1 MNNKSI
7 LKAEVDPPPYEG
19 KGFDLARI
27 LLSELLVQYE
37 GSENTTAK
45 FIRKILAELLIL
57 REEVTFKT
65 NSEFFGLYQ
74 MVQEFLLQPP
84 EELPAAVSN
93 DLKTVALLCEDM
105 ANDRYVNR
113 GEVDY
118 EMVWPTSLSR
128 RVAYLSKK
136 IKCPSC
142 AELFYPV
149 RAVEISDEFFRCPMC
164 NQLTH

>member
-27 LLSELLVQYE
+27 LLSQLLLQYE
-37 GSENTTAK
+37 DSDDITAK

-57 REEVTFKT
+57 REEVIFKT
-65 NSEFFGLYQ
+65 NGEFLVLYQ
-74 MVQEFLLQPP
+74 IIRSFLQKPP
-84 EELPAAVSN
+84 EDLPLTISN
-93 DLKTVALLCEDM
+93 DLETVALLCEDM

-113 GEVDY
+113 GKIDF

-128 RVAYLSKK
+128 KVAYLSQK
-136 IKCPSC
+136 IKCPACEES
-142 AELFYPV
+142 FYPV
-149 RAVEISDEFFRCPMC
+149 RAVEESDGLFRCPKC
-164 NQLTH
+164 NQLLH

>member
-1 MNNKSI
+1 MNNNSI

-27 LLSELLVQYE
+27 LLSQLLLQYE
-37 GSENTTAK
+37 DSDDITAK

-57 REEVTFKT
+57 REEVIFKT
-65 NSEFFGLYQ
+65 NG
-74 MVQEFLLQPP
+74 EFLVLYRMVREFLQQPP
-84 EELPAAVSN
+84 EDLPLTVSN
-93 DLKTVALLCEDM
+93 ILETVALLCEDM

-113 GEVDY
+113 GEVDF

-128 RVAYLSKK
+128 RVAYLSQK
-136 IKCPSC
+136 IKCPACGES
-142 AELFYPV
+142 FYPV
-149 RAVEISDEFFRCPMC
+149 RAVEESDRLFRCPKC

>member
-1 MNNKSI
+1 VNNNSI

-27 LLSELLVQYE
+27 LLSQLLLQYE
-37 GSENTTAK
+37 DSDDITAK

-57 REEVTFKT
+57 REEVIFKT
-65 NSEFFGLYQ
+65 NGEFLVLYQ
-74 MVQEFLLQPP
+74 MVREFLQQSP
-84 EELPAAVSN
+84 EDLPLTVSN
-93 DLKTVALLCEDM
+93 VLETVALLCEDM

-113 GEVDY
+113 GEVDF

-128 RVAYLSKK
+128 KVAYLSQK
-136 IKCPSC
+136 IKCPAC
-142 AELFYPV
+142 REFFYPV
-149 RAVEISDEFFRCPMC
+149 RVVEESDGLFRCPKC

>member
-27 LLSELLVQYE
+27 LLSQLLLQYE
-37 GSENTTAK
+37 DSDDITAK

-57 REEVTFKT
+57 REEVIFKT
-65 NSEFFGLYQ
+65 NG
-74 MVQEFLLQPP
+74 EFLVLHQIIRSFLQKPP
-84 EELPAAVSN
+84 EDLPLTISN
-93 DLKTVALLCEDM
+93 DLETVALLCEDM

-113 GEVDY
+113 GEIDF
-118 EMVWPTSLSR
+118 EMVWPTSLSHK
-128 RVAYLSKK
+128 VAYLSQK
-136 IKCPSC
+136 IKCPACEES
-142 AELFYPV
+142 FYPV
-149 RAVEISDEFFRCPMC
+149 RAVEESDGLFRCPKC

>member
-27 LLSELLVQYE
+27 LLSQLLLQYE
-37 GSENTTAK
+37 DSDDITAK

-57 REEVTFKT
+57 REEVIFKT
-65 NSEFFGLYQ
+65 NGEFLVLYQ
-74 MVQEFLLQPP
+74 IIRSFLQQPP
-84 EELPAAVSN
+84 EDLPLTISN
-93 DLKTVALLCEDM
+93 DLETVALLCEDM
-105 ANDRYVNR
+105 AHDRYVNR
-113 GEVDY
+113 GEVDF

-128 RVAYLSKK
+128 KVAYLSKK

-142 AELFYPV
+142 SEFFYPV
-149 RAVEISDEFFRCPMC
+149 RAVEESDGLFRCPKC
-164 NQLTH
+164 NELTH

>member
-7 LKAEVDPPPYEG
+7 RYVDPPPYEG
-19 KGFDLARI
+19 KSFDLARI
-27 LLSELLVQYE
+27 LLSQLLVLYE
-37 GSENTTAK
+37 NSEDITAK

-57 REEVTFKT
+57 RDEVIFKT
-65 NSEFFGLYQ
+65 NG
-74 MVQEFLLQPP
+74 EFLVLNKKIRDFLQHPP
-84 EELPAAVSN
+84 ADLPPTVSN
-93 DLKTVALLCEDM
+93 DLETVALLCEDM

-113 GEVDY
+113 GEVDF

-136 IKCPSC
+136 IKCPGC

-149 RAVEISDEFFRCPMC
+149 RAIEISDGFFRCPKC

>member
-27 LLSELLVQYE
+27 LLSQLLLQYE
-37 GSENTTAK
+37 DSDDITAK

-57 REEVTFKT
+57 REEVIFKT
-65 NSEFFGLYQ
+65 NGEFLVLYQ
-74 MVQEFLLQPP
+74 MVREFLQQSP
-84 EELPAAVSN
+84 EDLPLTVAN
-93 DLKTVALLCEDM
+93 DLETVALLCEDM

-113 GEVDY
+113 GEIDF
-118 EMVWPTSLSR
+118 EMVWPTSLSHK
-128 RVAYLSKK
+128 VAYLSQK
-136 IKCPSC
+136 IKCPACEES
-142 AELFYPV
+142 FYPV
-149 RAVEISDEFFRCPMC
+149 RAVEESDGLFRCPKC

>member
-7 LKAEVDPPPYEG
+7 RYVDPPPYEG

-27 LLSELLVQYE
+27 LLSQLLVKYE
-37 GSENTTAK
+37 DSNDITAK

-57 REEVTFKT
+57 REEVIFKT
-65 NSEFFGLYQ
+65 NGEFLVLYQ
-74 MVQEFLLQPP
+74 MVRGFLNQPP
-84 EELPAAVSN
+84 DDLPLSVSN
-93 DLKTVALLCEDM
+93 DLETVALLCEDM
-105 ANDRYVNR
+105 ANDRYMNR
-113 GEVDY
+113 GEVDF

-142 AELFYPV
+142 ADLFYPA
-149 RAVEISDEFFRCPMC
+149 RAVEVSAGFFRCPKC

>member
-27 LLSELLVQYE
+27 LLSQFLLQYE
-37 GSENTTAK
+37 DSDDITAK

-57 REEVTFKT
+57 REEVIFKT
-65 NSEFFGLYQ
+65 NGEFLVLYQ
-74 MVQEFLLQPP
+74 MVREFLQQSP
-84 EELPAAVSN
+84 EDLPLTVSN
-93 DLKTVALLCEDM
+93 VLETVALLCEDM

-113 GEVDY
+113 GEVDF

-128 RVAYLSKK
+128 KVAYLSQK
-136 IKCPSC
+136 IKCPACEES
-142 AELFYPV
+142 FYPV
-149 RAVEISDEFFRCPMC
+149 RAVEESDGLFRCSKC

>member
-1 MNNKSI
+1 MNNNSI
-7 LKAEVDPPPYEG
+7 LKAEVDLPPFEG
-19 KGFDLARI
+19 EGFDLARI
-27 LLSELLVQYE
+27 LLSQLLVKYE
-37 GSENTTAK
+37 GTENKTAK

-57 REEVTFKT
+57 REEVIFKT
-65 NSEFFGLYQ
+65 NGEFLVLHQ
-74 MVQEFLLQPP
+74 MVRHFLLQPP
-84 EELPAAVSN
+84 EDLPLTVSN
-93 DLKTVALLCEDM
+93 DLETVALLCEDM

-113 GEVDY
+113 GEVDF

-136 IKCPSC
+136 IKCPGC

-149 RAVEISDEFFRCPMC
+149 RAIEISDGFFRCPKC

>member
-27 LLSELLVQYE
+27 LLSQLLVQYE
-37 GSENTTAK
+37 GTENQTAK

-57 REEVTFKT
+57 REEVIFKT
-65 NSEFFGLYQ
+65 NGEFLVLYQ
-74 MVQEFLLQPP
+74 TVREFLQKSP
-84 EELPAAVSN
+84 EDLPLTVAN

-113 GEVDY
+113 GEVDF

-128 RVAYLSKK
+128 RVAYLSQK

-142 AELFYPV
+142 SEFFYPV
-149 RAVEISDEFFRCPMC
+149 RAVEESDGLFRCPKC
-164 NQLTH
+164 NQLTL